1 MVKPETA
8 DPLFGGIPLFL
19 YFRRHDC
26 QINTYTVFESLE
38 YSWIIS
44 FEQTK
49 GFVLRGDPRE
59 LPYMDFPAAAGD
71 PRVYAAPQATFFRLI
86 GQARRYRSGPGR
98 FHSRVSFIAQPVPN
112 FNEQTGLFSPL
123 INVHL
128 FELLFQNG
136 RPR

>member
-1 MVKPETA
+1 MILVNFHIWT
-8 DPLFGGIPLFL
+8 F
-19 YFRRHDC
+19 
-26 QINTYTVFESLE
+26 
-38 YSWIIS
+38 
-44 FEQTK
+44 
-49 GFVLRGDPRE
+49 PR
-59 LPYMDFPAAAGD
+59 PPAIQ
-71 PRVYAAPQATFFRLI
+71 VYAAPQATFFRLI